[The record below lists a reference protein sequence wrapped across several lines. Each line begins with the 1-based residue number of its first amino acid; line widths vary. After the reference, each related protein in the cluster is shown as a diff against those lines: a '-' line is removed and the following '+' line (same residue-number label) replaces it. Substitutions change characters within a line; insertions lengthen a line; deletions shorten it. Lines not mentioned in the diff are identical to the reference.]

1 MPPAAEH
8 RADWERLYA
17 GYAAFY
23 GVEQTAAMRATVWG
37 WLHDPG
43 ARGRGPG
50 GARAGGAGPS
60 ASPTSARSP
69 GRSRPAVGG
78 FLDDLFV
85 APEARGSGAAQALI
99 EAVAARSAASAAGR
113 SSAGSRPRTTIAA
126 AAVYDRVAATN
137 RLAHLRDQARL
148 KLRLSRLAKAWPD
161 LRRALQTALAA
172 TTTLALAGILHL
184 PESSWAVVTAIL
196 VVQARIGG
204 SLTLAMDR
212 LAATLLGAVVG
223 VATVTALGPRDP
235 TLFAV
240 LFVAVLAL
248 AYATSRKASLRLAPV
263 TAAIVILAD
272 PSHGSPVVSAMHR
285 VLEIGLGSCVA
296 LAVTLLVF
304 PERAG
309 RALAQHVAKILPQ
322 VAEHLGASFV
332 AARGEPTDSA
342 ARQRLTDRVRAA
354 LLAGDTLADEARR
367 EVAGHL
373 ADHADPAA
381 LLRTLR
387 RLWNTALMAARTTRE
402 PFPPAAAIPL
412 RQALSALGVVVP
424 TFLARLAA
432 ALASGAEAPDPL
444 TLTPAL
450 AQLGLAVDE
459 LSHRAGF
466 ADTLQGPDLARLFT
480 LSFAMQELET
490 NLRDLA
496 DRCHDLRQERRGLL
510 G

>member
-1 MPPAAEH
+1 M
-8 RADWERLYA
+8 
-17 GYAAFY
+17 
-23 GVEQTAAMRATVWG
+23 
-37 WLHDPG
+37 
-43 ARGRGPG
+43 
-50 GARAGGAGPS
+50 
-60 ASPTSARSP
+60 
-69 GRSRPAVGG
+69 
-78 FLDDLFV
+78 
-85 APEARGSGAAQALI
+85 
-99 EAVAARSAASAAGR
+99 
-113 SSAGSRPRTTIAA
+113 
-126 AAVYDRVAATN
+126 
-137 RLAHLRDQARL
+137 
-148 KLRLSRLAKAWPD
+148 KLRLSRLGKAWPD

-172 TTTLALAGILHL
+172 TATLALAGVLHL
-184 PESSWAVVTAIL
+184 PESSWAVVTAVL

-235 TLFAV
+235 TQFAV

-322 VAEHLGASFV
+322 MAEHLGTSFV
-332 AARGEPTDSA
+332 AAQGNPTDSA
-342 ARQRLTDRVRAA
+342 ARQRLTDQVRTA
-354 LLAGDTLADEARR
+354 LLTGDTLADEARR

-412 RQALSALGVVVP
+412 RPALSALGLVVP
-424 TFLARLAA
+424 AFLARLAA

-450 AQLGLAVDE
+450 AELGLAVDE
-459 LSHRAGF
+459 LSHRPGF
-466 ADTLQGPDLARLFT
+466 ADSLQGPDLARLFT
-480 LSFAMQELET
+480 LTFAMQELET